1 MNEKLVPMI
10 ALLAR
15 MRGVELR
22 PDWSDRASPLVMS
35 GEGSLAVLC
44 DAVGWAA
51 PHKLAAPPRSHEFP
65 VLVWHAR
72 HGWAVGERVD
82 GTDRIEVQ
90 DGMQVSIWPLSQCA
104 LYDLAIPLPPQQKTF
119 RNALHVF
126 VRAIAQRRH
135 YLVLAGLATVIINLL
150 ALMTSLYSM
159 QVYDRVVPRGAFATL
174 WVLTFG
180 VAVALGFDTVL
191 RIIRARLLEEE
202 SMEIDRDVSEYFYSR
217 AMDVRLDARPPSI
230 GTMAANLR
238 GLENVRAMLSSS
250 TLFLFA
256 DLPFALLFIFMIYV
270 LGGDIALVP
279 LISFPVSLGLA
290 LVFGHLIREDAKRAY
305 ISGNRK
311 NGLLVETLDAAETIK
326 ANRGHWFMLA
336 RWNTLLAELHRSEL
350 PMKNIQALSGTVF
363 GTLQQMSYIGMIAW
377 GAVEVFHH
385 NMTMGGL
392 IACSILSGRVNGPLV
407 GQLPGIMVQ
416 WSFSRSSLEM
426 LDGILAMPVER
437 PEGIEQLRPSHVA
450 GQVVF
455 KDVVFAYPGARVAL
469 AVPALRIAPG
479 ERVGVIGGIGSGK
492 STLMRLMAGL
502 YPPAQGMVTLD
513 HLDLAHVAEDVLR
526 RNVAYLAQDYRLI
539 NGTLR
544 ENLILGL
551 SDPGDAAIMEMATR
565 TGLVKLINAHPKG
578 LDLPISEGGRGLSGG
593 QRVLTGLTRQLL
605 SEARLWLLDEPT
617 ANLDSESE
625 ARVLGV
631 VQAKLTSASTMVLVT
646 HKLQLL
652 ALTERVIVMADGQ
665 IVLDGPRDQVLARI
679 GVGKP
684 AAPANSVQ
692 PVNAAMGTSS

>member
-1 MNEKLVPMI
+1 
-10 ALLAR
+10 
-15 MRGVELR
+15 
-22 PDWSDRASPLVMS
+22 
-35 GEGSLAVLC
+35 
-44 DAVGWAA
+44 
-51 PHKLAAPPRSHEFP
+51 
-65 VLVWHAR
+65 
-72 HGWAVGERVD
+72 
-82 GTDRIEVQ
+82 
-90 DGMQVSIWPLSQCA
+90 
-104 LYDLAIPLPPQQKTF
+104 
-119 RNALHVF
+119 
-126 VRAIAQRRH
+126 
-135 YLVLAGLATVIINLL
+135 
-150 ALMTSLYSM
+150 
-159 QVYDRVVPRGAFATL
+159 
-174 WVLTFG
+174 
-180 VAVALGFDTVL
+180 
-191 RIIRARLLEEE
+191 
-202 SMEIDRDVSEYFYSR
+202 
-217 AMDVRLDARPPSI
+217 MDVRLDARPPSI

-450 GQVVF
+450 GQIVF

-631 VQAKLTSASTMVLVT
+631 VQDKLTSASTMVLVT

>member
-450 GQVVF
+450 GQIVF

-631 VQAKLTSASTMVLVT
+631 VQDKLTSASTMVLVT

>member
-631 VQAKLTSASTMVLVT
+631 VQSLAREGMTMVLVT

>member
-631 VQAKLTSASTMVLVT
+631 VQDKLTSASTMVLVT

>member
-202 SMEIDRDVSEYFYSR
+202 SMEIDRDV
-217 AMDVRLDARPPSI
+217 
-230 GTMAANLR
+230 
-238 GLENVRAMLSSS
+238 
-250 TLFLFA
+250 
-256 DLPFALLFIFMIYV
+256 
-270 LGGDIALVP
+270 
-279 LISFPVSLGLA
+279 
-290 LVFGHLIREDAKRAY
+290 
-305 ISGNRK
+305 
-311 NGLLVETLDAAETIK
+311 
-326 ANRGHWFMLA
+326 
-336 RWNTLLAELHRSEL
+336 
-350 PMKNIQALSGTVF
+350 
-363 GTLQQMSYIGMIAW
+363 
-377 GAVEVFHH
+377 
-385 NMTMGGL
+385 
-392 IACSILSGRVNGPLV
+392 
-407 GQLPGIMVQ
+407 
-416 WSFSRSSLEM
+416 
-426 LDGILAMPVER
+426 
-437 PEGIEQLRPSHVA
+437 
-450 GQVVF
+450 
-455 KDVVFAYPGARVAL
+455 
-469 AVPALRIAPG
+469 
-479 ERVGVIGGIGSGK
+479 
-492 STLMRLMAGL
+492 
-502 YPPAQGMVTLD
+502 
-513 HLDLAHVAEDVLR
+513 
-526 RNVAYLAQDYRLI
+526 
-539 NGTLR
+539 
-544 ENLILGL
+544 
-551 SDPGDAAIMEMATR
+551 
-565 TGLVKLINAHPKG
+565 
-578 LDLPISEGGRGLSGG
+578 
-593 QRVLTGLTRQLL
+593 
-605 SEARLWLLDEPT
+605 
-617 ANLDSESE
+617 
-625 ARVLGV
+625 
-631 VQAKLTSASTMVLVT
+631 
-646 HKLQLL
+646 
-652 ALTERVIVMADGQ
+652 
-665 IVLDGPRDQVLARI
+665 
-679 GVGKP
+679 
-684 AAPANSVQ
+684 
-692 PVNAAMGTSS
+692 